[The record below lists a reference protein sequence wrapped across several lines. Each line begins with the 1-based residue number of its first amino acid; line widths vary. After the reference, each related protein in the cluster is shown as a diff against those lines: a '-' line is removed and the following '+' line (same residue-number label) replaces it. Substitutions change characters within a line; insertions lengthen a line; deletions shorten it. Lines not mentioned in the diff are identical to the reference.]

1 MQSNAYEEVDMA
13 KAKKIKQLSFGM
25 PDRTGLLSEITNALS
40 GAKVNISS
48 ICAYGMEGKA
58 FFMIAS
64 DSNAKAKKALSRLGL
79 NVMEEDV
86 CAVEMTNK
94 AGELQ
99 KVAKKIA
106 DAGININ
113 YLYGTTAAGKTATC
127 VFSSADDKKALRVIN
142 K

>member
-1 MQSNAYEEVDMA
+1 MA

-25 PDRTGLLSEITNALS
+25 PDRTGLLSEITAALA

-58 FFMIAS
+58 FFMLTS
-64 DSNAKAKKALSRLGL
+64 DGNAKAKKALSKLGL
-79 NVMEEDV
+79 NVKEEEV
-86 CAVEMTNK
+86 CVVEVPNK

-99 KVAKKIA
+99 KVAKKVA
-106 DAGININ
+106 DAGVNIN
-113 YLYGTTAAGKTATC
+113 YLYGTTAVGKTATC
-127 VFSSADDKKALRVIN
+127 VFSSADDKKALKVIN